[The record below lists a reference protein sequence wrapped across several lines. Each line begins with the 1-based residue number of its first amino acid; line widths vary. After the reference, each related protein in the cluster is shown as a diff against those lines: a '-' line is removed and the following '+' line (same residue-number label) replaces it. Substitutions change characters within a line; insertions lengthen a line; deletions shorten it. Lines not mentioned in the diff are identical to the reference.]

1 MIKKTTPLI
10 KSIKFVMIVYKNDN
24 IQMMIGLN
32 NGDEQ
37 GVSVDDFS
45 I

>member
-1 MIKKTTPLI
+1 MKTTPLI
-10 KSIKFVMIVYKNDN
+10 KSIKFVLIMYKNDN

-37 GVSVDDFS
+37 GVSVDDFNHR
-45 I
+45 